1 MLKLSMELKLK
12 PQTSKGNQEDRKW
25 TLVNALHGCVAYDER
40 PYSLG

>member
-12 PQTSKGNQEDRKW
+12 PQTSKGNQEDCKQ
-25 TLVNALHGCVAYDER
+25 TLVNEPHGCVEYDEK